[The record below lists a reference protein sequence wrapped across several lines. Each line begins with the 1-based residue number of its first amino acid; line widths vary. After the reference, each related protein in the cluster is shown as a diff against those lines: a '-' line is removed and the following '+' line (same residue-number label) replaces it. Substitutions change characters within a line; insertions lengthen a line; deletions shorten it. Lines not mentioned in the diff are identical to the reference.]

1 MMTWRSFR
9 ARVQNNLQFNALVQ
23 KEAFP
28 SESHSMADRL
38 IQNIVLI
45 DDEERNLLDYVRI
58 SSNLEI

>member
-1 MMTWRSFR
+1 M
-9 ARVQNNLQFNALVQ
+9 QNNLQFNALVQ